1 MDPITAPSGTHLAT
15 ARAPALAYENPQPRL
30 PGSEADPPR
39 QPETFVRRARR
50 VRLGSHHLKTGYL
63 ALCTFGRGWVKEED
77 RIEIRMK
84 RQTMAGEL
92 ECRPQTLAALL
103 RDLQAAGV
111 VEFCRA
117 KYHTVVTLFC
127 EPRPRVS
134 AETAPTEAASSGPAS
149 AETAPTEAASGGPAS
164 AETAPTEPS
173 PGGPA
178 SAETAPTEAAS
189 GGPASAE
196 TAPTEAASGGPASAE
211 TAPTE
216 PSPGGP
222 ASAETAL
229 AVGAES
235 APTKVFGISSQQQQ
249 QDSPSTKQLRG
260 IRSMGDELRSVDVNP
275 FGRNDPPTRTEAD
288 EIFRERKRQ
297 VAELR
302 ADGRSGSRRRGQENY
317 PRQLKRQPAALA
329 SNAVGRI
336 RNCPACRSVD
346 RGAECHCKSC
356 GWRESGCTCD
366 FDVGAGPSC

>member
-164 AETAPTEPS
+164 AETAPTE
-173 PGGPA
+173 
-178 SAETAPTEAAS
+178 AAS
-189 GGPASAE
+189 GGPV
-196 TAPTEAASGGPASAE
+196 SAE

-235 APTKVFGISSQQQQ
+235 APTKVFGISSQQQQQQQ

>member
-149 AETAPTEAASGGPAS
+149 AETAPTE
-164 AETAPTEPS
+164 PS

-189 GGPASAE
+189 GGPV
-196 TAPTEAASGGPASAE
+196 SAE

-249 QDSPSTKQLRG
+249 QQDSPSTKQLRG
-260 IRSMGDELRSVDVNP
+260 IRSMGDELLSVDVNP

>member
-149 AETAPTEAASGGPAS
+149 AETAPTEPSPGGPAS

-173 PGGPA
+173 P
-178 SAETAPTEAAS
+178 
-189 GGPASAE
+189 
-196 TAPTEAASGGPASAE
+196 GGPASAE